1 MHTKR
6 NGVSTTAFATS
17 VIVLV
22 VVAAAGFGLY
32 ATKPQFTNTV
42 TSTTTEKIIQP
53 GTMIETM
60 TRTANFTVTEEAIP
74 FTPEKGQIIGNAWL
88 LIEPPGTHGQFALSI
103 YVPGLETTTGTG
115 NVYIVEGEQM
125 SGPKASVPV
134 TGNATTSEFEV
145 GSDGVGQFFVLL
157 NRNPFTTFDN
167 IQIFYLP
174 GMRMSNAT
182 LVATASL
189 RTPNM

>member
-6 NGVSTTAFATS
+6 NGVSATAFATS
-17 VIVLV
+17 VIILV
-22 VVAAAGFGLY
+22 VVAASGFGLY

-42 TSTTTEKIIQP
+42 TSTTTVEITQA
-53 GTMIETM
+53 GTI
-60 TRTANFTVTEEAIP
+60 TRTATNTVTEEAIP
-74 FTPEKGQIIGNAWL
+74 FSPEKGQIIGNAWL
-88 LIEPPGTHGQFALSI
+88 LVEPPSTHGQFALSV
-103 YVPGLETTTGTG
+103 YVPGLETTTGTR
-115 NVYIVEGEQM
+115 NVYIVEGVQLG
-125 SGPKASVPV
+125 GPMASVPV

-157 NRNPFTTFDN
+157 TQNPFTTFDN

-174 GMRMSNAT
+174 GMQMLNAT

>member
-1 MHTKR
+1 MLMHTKR
-6 NGVSTTAFATS
+6 NGLSTTAFATS
-17 VIVLV
+17 VIVLI

-42 TSTTTEKIIQP
+42 TSTTT
-53 GTMIETM
+53 
-60 TRTANFTVTEEAIP
+60 RTATNTVTEEAIP
-74 FTPEKGQIIGNAWL
+74 FTPQKGQIIGNAWL
-88 LIEPPGTHGQFALSI
+88 LIEPPGTRGQFALSI
-103 YVPGLETTTGTG
+103 YVPGLETTTGTR
-115 NVYIVEGEQM
+115 NVYIVEGTQM
-125 SGPKASVPV
+125 GGPMTSVPV

-145 GSDGVGQFFVLL
+145 GSDRVGQFFVLL
-157 NRNPFTTFDN
+157 NQNPFATFDN

-189 RTPNM
+189 RMPNM